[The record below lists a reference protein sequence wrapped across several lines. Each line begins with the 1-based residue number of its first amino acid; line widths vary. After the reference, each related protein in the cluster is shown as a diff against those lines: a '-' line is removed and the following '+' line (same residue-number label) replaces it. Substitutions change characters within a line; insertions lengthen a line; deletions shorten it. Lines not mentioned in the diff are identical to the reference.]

1 MKHIAGILALFAAA
15 GLTAAT
21 VHVDNVK
28 GDDAND
34 GSAER
39 PVASIERGLALLKRS
54 DRLEVAPNGGKP
66 YRRPYPGAVGR
77 SLDIRLGGTAE
88 QPMVIDGNGAVI
100 SGLSAVP
107 ADRWK
112 EAGNG
117 VYELPFW
124 PMSNMYKHYAKQDY
138 WLPESRIFFVD
149 GKAAANC
156 LTRAEMEKTPGGFW
170 WSRRQRKL
178 FFRPPEGK
186 TIAELTVELP
196 ANAGFYVLADHVRV
210 ENFTVILSWNDGFD
224 AAGDPRGVHYRNC
237 VAIDNCGQGFS
248 CHGTSVVLY
257 EDCVAVRCASSG
269 SCDVHWSNS
278 SYARCVFMN
287 NVFEGGVAAND
298 HSAHTY
304 SSCLVV
310 HNRPFE
316 QVWQN
321 NDSRMF
327 FDNCVIIGNGDAV
340 PLMFLRHGSASFRQ
354 CTLLNAGILNRGAED
369 NRGTLSIEHSL
380 IGGMGTAL
388 MDIPARME
396 KRVMLS
402 GNLYFGDRGFR
413 VAGKQLLPGE
423 APGSFDVNSQWY
435 DGKPAGRLEAEL
447 PRAVRRKNAA
457 GEERR
462 VGAALPESVWR
473 SYAKYLH
480 VETSPAGVSFPA
492 DGRR

>member
-186 TIAELTVELP
+186 
-196 ANAGFYVLADHVRV
+196 R
-210 ENFTVILSWNDGFD
+210 
-224 AAGDPRGVHYRNC
+224 
-237 VAIDNCGQGFS
+237 
-248 CHGTSVVLY
+248 
-257 EDCVAVRCASSG
+257 
-269 SCDVHWSNS
+269 
-278 SYARCVFMN
+278 
-287 NVFEGGVAAND
+287 
-298 HSAHTY
+298 
-304 SSCLVV
+304 
-310 HNRPFE
+310 
-316 QVWQN
+316 
-321 NDSRMF
+321 SR
-327 FDNCVIIGNGDAV
+327 
-340 PLMFLRHGSASFRQ
+340 S
-354 CTLLNAGILNRGAED
+354 
-369 NRGTLSIEHSL
+369 
-380 IGGMGTAL
+380 
-388 MDIPARME
+388 
-396 KRVMLS
+396 
-402 GNLYFGDRGFR
+402 
-413 VAGKQLLPGE
+413 
-423 APGSFDVNSQWY
+423 
-435 DGKPAGRLEAEL
+435 
-447 PRAVRRKNAA
+447 
-457 GEERR
+457 
-462 VGAALPESVWR
+462 
-473 SYAKYLH
+473 
-480 VETSPAGVSFPA
+480 
-492 DGRR
+492 

>member
-210 ENFTVILSWNDGFD
+210 ENFTV
-224 AAGDPRGVHYRNC
+224 
-237 VAIDNCGQGFS
+237 
-248 CHGTSVVLY
+248 
-257 EDCVAVRCASSG
+257 
-269 SCDVHWSNS
+269 
-278 SYARCVFMN
+278 
-287 NVFEGGVAAND
+287 
-298 HSAHTY
+298 
-304 SSCLVV
+304 SCLGMTV
-310 HNRPFE
+310 
-316 QVWQN
+316 
-321 NDSRMF
+321 ST
-327 FDNCVIIGNGDAV
+327 
-340 PLMFLRHGSASFRQ
+340 RQ
-354 CTLLNAGILNRGAED
+354 ATRAEC
-369 NRGTLSIEHSL
+369 I
-380 IGGMGTAL
+380 TAT
-388 MDIPARME
+388 
-396 KRVMLS
+396 
-402 GNLYFGDRGFR
+402 
-413 VAGKQLLPGE
+413 
-423 APGSFDVNSQWY
+423 
-435 DGKPAGRLEAEL
+435 
-447 PRAVRRKNAA
+447 
-457 GEERR
+457 
-462 VGAALPESVWR
+462 VWR
-473 SYAKYLH
+473 STTAGRAFRA
-480 VETSPAGVSFPA
+480 TAPASCCTRIASRCGARVREAATCTGPIRAMRAASL
-492 DGRR
+492 